1 MSCLNALA
9 ITKSDK
15 NFSPDIASGNIPLS
29 FRVTSRNGS
38 ELSNSKRVFYIKIK
52 HAGKFVM
59 TQYHHFFCGIS
70 TIIRKANNYS
80 INHS

>member
-9 ITKSDK
+9 ITKSHK
-15 NFSPDIASGNIPLS
+15 NFSPAIAIRNIPLS
-29 FRVTSRNGS
+29 LRVTSRNGS

>member
-9 ITKSDK
+9 ITKSHK
-15 NFSPDIASGNIPLS
+15 NFSPAIAIRNIPLS
-29 FRVTSRNGS
+29 LRVTSRNGS

-59 TQYHHFFCGIS
+59 TLCGIS

>member
-29 FRVTSRNGS
+29 LRVTSRNGS

-52 HAGKFVM
+52 HGDKFVM